1 MELKNNIKQLRFE
14 KGQISQ
20 EDLAKALNVSRQ
32 TINAIENG
40 RFNPSVVLAFQIAKF
55 FKKKLE
61 EIFSLEDK

>member
-1 MELKNNIKQLRFE
+1 LELKNNIKQLRFE